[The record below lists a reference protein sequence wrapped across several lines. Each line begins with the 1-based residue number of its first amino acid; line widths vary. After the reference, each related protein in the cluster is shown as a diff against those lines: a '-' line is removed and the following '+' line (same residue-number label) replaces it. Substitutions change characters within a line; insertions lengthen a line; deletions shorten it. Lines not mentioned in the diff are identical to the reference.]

1 MRNLEVNAAWEAEL
15 AVVEMKGE
23 ARLENVRALD
33 RLAQDILRRDVKDVL
48 LDLSMLSFMDSA
60 STGSLL
66 RMHRTQEAVGG
77 KLVLFGMRR
86 FIERL
91 FDRLGVEELHV
102 AVDEAGARERVS

>member
-1 MRNLEVNAAWEAEL
+1 MRNFEVNAAWEDGL
-15 AVVEMKGE
+15 AVVELKGE
-23 ARLENVRALD
+23 ARLENVGALD
-33 RLAQDILRRDVKDVL
+33 RLALDIVRRDVKDVL

-77 KLVLFGMRR
+77 KVVLFGMQR

-91 FDRLGVEELHV
+91 FNRLGIEALQV
-102 AVDEAGARERVS
+102 AVDEAEARERVS